1 LCARFLP
8 VTESILNY
16 LAASRFQSFGHRLPQ
31 FLVGHIQVTLRGLEI
46 GMAEQKLDG
55 AKVQSLGQP
64 AASGLVPKIM
74 PMQIDVAE
82 FSTATFSLVNAL
94 LLRPLPVVGPQDLVE
109 LGSETPHGPGN
120 FSYPLYEGVRDQNST
135 FSNVAAVSSPVVRAD
150 DNGSDQPPLG
160 RYVSGNF
167 FEALDAGRVL
177 SSFATRSSPRASV
190 RRPNGFED
198 ERVVGTGRLA
208 EYRANLFDLDRD
220 RAGAVSDRNVERVAP
235 RRRIEHV
242 GGEEQI
248 AVLQFPGAAWRHR
261 ITPRV
266 IDRHRLGHR

>member
-1 LCARFLP
+1 MVAKGTSLQHCGGRKPDRRFPFPIEVLHP
-8 VTESILNY
+8 V
-16 LAASRFQSFGHRLPQ
+16 SRAY
-31 FLVGHIQVTLRGLEI
+31 RG
-46 GMAEQKLDG
+46 
-55 AKVQSLGQP
+55 
-64 AASGLVPKIM
+64 SG
-74 PMQIDVAE
+74 
-82 FSTATFSLVNAL
+82 
-94 LLRPLPVVGPQDLVE
+94 R
-109 LGSETPHGPGN
+109 
-120 FSYPLYEGVRDQNST
+120 EGVR
-135 FSNVAAVSSPVVRAD
+135 
-150 DNGSDQPPLG
+150 LH
-160 RYVSGNF
+160 
-167 FEALDAGRVL
+167 LDAGRVL

-208 EYRANLFDLDRD
+208 EYLANLFDLDRD